1 MPCPTAFRVTPE
13 DSKVPAVSPI
23 PVAAGLV
30 VHQGRLL
37 ITRRPPGTHL
47 AGFWEFPGG
56 KVEPGETWEAA
67 LTREMREELGIEIR
81 PHEVFCEVIHRYP
94 TKTVQL
100 RFFLC
105 SWTSG
110 ELQAIG
116 CSEFLWV
123 AREMLDKYD
132 FPPADREILTRLASL
147 NSFGEKSSK
156 SL

>member
-1 MPCPTAFRVTPE
+1 MTPQGPNI
-13 DSKVPAVSPI
+13 PALAPI

-56 KVEPGETWEAA
+56 KVEPGETWEEA
-67 LTREMREELGIEIR
+67 LTRELREELGIEIT
-81 PHEVFCEVIHRYP
+81 PHEMFCEVTHRYP
-94 TKTVQL
+94 AKTVHL
-100 RFFLC
+100 RFFVC

-110 ELQAIG
+110 EPRAIG

-123 AREMLDKYD
+123 ARDVLDNYD
-132 FPPADREILTRLASL
+132 FPPADREILSRLRSL
-147 NSFGEKSSK
+147 NLFGEKSSK